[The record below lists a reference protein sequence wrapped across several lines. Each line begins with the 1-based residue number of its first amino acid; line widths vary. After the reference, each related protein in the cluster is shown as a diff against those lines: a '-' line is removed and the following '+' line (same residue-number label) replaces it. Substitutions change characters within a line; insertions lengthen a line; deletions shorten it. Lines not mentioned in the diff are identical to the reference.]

1 MESSTVSSTF
11 RFRDHHQPEEATES
25 DTSSGIS
32 SVSSDRDEES
42 ELESM
47 TGEGIRRLCM
57 EFLEIKE
64 ASDEDFYRNI
74 FANYSAFIGI
84 HEEVKDIEKKLM
96 QLRTHVAMQKML
108 VKDLTDGLYLKV
120 LSVQTMDSIS
130 EELICDESLP
140 LNELEVHISNVSETL
155 DVLLSENRADEAIA
169 ILEMEQENLQNVQYE
184 DDTSSDVLMLYNNA
198 ISERKEMLI
207 LQLAR
212 VAENSRTSAS
222 ELHKA
227 LVGICRLGQ
236 SHLATR
242 LLLKYYHSRIASG
255 IHNLQSSKSCLQ
267 GVYIRELSRF
277 VFSMISQ
284 AARSFM
290 MLYGETSAY
299 ASEFMQ
305 WIHEEIEVFAV
316 SFTKYV
322 KSISEI
328 SGGLSTAVEAVQ
340 FATSYCCQLETQ
352 RLVLQPLLIK
362 HLRTCME
369 NILAEHI
376 EHFKKVI
383 SIFTAS
389 DAWVLGRYLV
399 SGILNEGYSYV
410 VVGQEPEYCLLTN
423 SGRKF
428 VTLLQA
434 ISKDVTPL
442 AALQMEGS
450 ILAGL
455 SDLFMEYITILEE
468 AITCD
473 VNMSEKSGFR
483 VILAES
489 VPQQVSI
496 LANLST
502 LEIFFSNTVRSIFR
516 GTNCIDSEK
525 IKIHRVGFPDQEVD
539 SCVMFIQEASTRLK
553 AQVFKQF
560 IDRVLSPEVC
570 KLTPEMWVDSEN
582 RSRLFNG
589 LLPSSVFQV
598 LFLELRKLNKLSEDD
613 IFEAKWL
620 MQLIRELIEAIFA
633 WISSNKKIW
642 ETDKGDLN
650 FQHPEI
656 SDQFV
661 LDMHFL
667 VEAIKYGEYFSKD
680 PLVPATLMKE
690 AINSAGL
697 DPFRDIYDDGW
708 AMKAATE
715 AVEKLL
721 EIEKTELLLEDEAAE
736 DLAVPSKNHFEH
748 ASDTFQDAARSSL
761 DIFSSSEEDDEKI

>member
-502 LEIFFSNTVRSIFR
+502 LENFFSNTVRSIFR

-633 WISSNKKIW
+633 WISSNNKIW

-667 VEAIKYGEYFSKD
+667 VEAIKYGEYFSKH

-690 AINSAGL
+690 AFNSAGL

-748 ASDTFQDAARSSL
+748 ANDTFQDAARSSL